1 MKRFKTNQGFTLVE
15 MIVVISI
22 IGILAAVII
31 PTVGG
36 FIDRARLSNDRQNAA
51 RMTQVIQ
58 VYDIE
63 NDGAVALDAP
73 DVRTLLDTFS
83 DEPFNF
89 TPQAANAGFFFIE
102 STRTVVVRKYNDA
115 LNGIVLDT
123 TPHRGLLLE
132 RTMRVSANNIDL
144 SATNHPEE
152 LFGQGSHLLTTE
164 GSLVAAAVQVIRN
177 YADIP
182 LNWST
187 LKEQTWGS
195 SNVAL
200 FLLGNALESHLDA
213 LMVEYHPNQTLYV
226 NNSIWRTKADG
237 TRTIERIVFS
247 PTTSHVPTFDAS
259 ALELS
264 HAVITLPRRVRS
276 IGAQAF
282 SGLTHISGSMS
293 IVLPQNLTVTVHPN
307 ALISSQN
314 IAAGAKTTLF
324 DESRLIDYSAYVNV
338 SIDNG
343 LLTYNLEALPIRDQV
358 IGYDVL
364 TRGNVFQINIY
375 TKEGLV
381 GFATNLKVITY
392 YYNFPGEMGSLYP
405 NLVFTTM
412 TTVQNSFVVPSEP
425 TAPTGYNFT
434 GWSTLPEGGTL
445 LTEQDVLS
453 SNNVVVYAQWVLE

>member
-1 MKRFKTNQGFTLVE
+1 MKRLKTHQGFTLVE
-15 MIVVISI
+15 MIVVIAI

-58 VYDIE
+58 IYDIE
-63 NDGAVALDAP
+63 NDGPVAFDAP
-73 DVRTLLDTFS
+73 DVRTVLEQFS
-83 DEPFNF
+83 DEPFNL

-102 STRTVVVRKYNDA
+102 STRTVIVRKYNDA
-115 LNGIVLDT
+115 LNGIVLDA

-132 RTMRVSANNIDL
+132 RTMRVSANSIDL
-144 SATNHPEE
+144 SATQHPEE
-152 LFGQGSHLLTTE
+152 LFGQGRHLLTTE
-164 GSLVAAAVQVIRN
+164 GSLVAAAVQVIRS

-182 LNWST
+182 LSWDT

-195 SNVAL
+195 STVAL
-200 FLLGNALESHLDA
+200 FLLGSTLESHLDA
-213 LMVEYHPNQTLYV
+213 LMAEYHPSQTLYV
-226 NNSIWRTKADG
+226 NNAIWRTTAQG
-237 TRTIERIVFS
+237 GTIERIVFS

-264 HAVITLPRRVRS
+264 HPVITLPRRVRS
-276 IGAQAF
+276 IGSQAF
-282 SGLTHISGSMS
+282 SGLTHTSGSMS
-293 IVLPQNLTVTVHPN
+293 IILPQNVTVTVHPN
-307 ALISSQN
+307 ALTSTQS
-314 IAAGAKTTLF
+314 IAAGARTTLF

-338 SIDNG
+338 SVDNG
-343 LLTYNLEALPIRDQV
+343 LLTYDLAALPIRDQV
-358 IGYDVL
+358 VGYDVL

-392 YYNFPGEMGSLYP
+392 YYNFPGEMGTLYP

-412 TTVQNSFVVPSEP
+412 TTVQNNFVAPSEP

-434 GWSTLPEGGTL
+434 GWSTLPEGGTP

-453 SNNVVVYAQWVLE
+453 SNNVVVYAQWDLE